1 MCDVFLHANLY
12 HALSCLNTKQ
22 QEPTEVDPNSAGVTP
37 HRCKGQFL
45 PEQFMLEEAPLAP

>member
-1 MCDVFLHANLY
+1 MCDVFLRANLY
-12 HALSCLNTKQ
+12 HALSCLNIKQ